1 VGHQLYDIIWFL
13 EETPIGKWVRWDTII
28 SNQKCCFFFN
38 IFFMVKLFEIGIG
51 SYGKIEM
58 DTLAL
63 SKTCGCFQGK

>member
-1 VGHQLYDIIWFL
+1 MVFGRNPHWKMGPLGHHYIKSKML
-13 EETPIGKWVRWDTII
+13 
-28 SNQKCCFFFN
+28 FFFN